1 MQEPDDKDLVRRC
14 LKGDQKA
21 FETLLDRYQ
30 KPIYNVALRMVS
42 SNDDAADLTQTVFI
56 KAYENLRSYDE
67 RFKFFSWL
75 YKIAVN
81 SSLNFLEQKK
91 RNDLLGDQDVSQG
104 PVLEE
109 QIEASERIEKLD
121 DAILQLKPEY
131 RVVLVLC
138 YFERLSYSEMAL
150 ALRCSIDQVR
160 GRLHR
165 ARQAFRMAY
174 RDGGD
179 DIEV

>member
-1 MQEPDDKDLVRRC
+1 MHEPDDKDLVRRC
-14 LKGDQKA
+14 LKGDKKA

-30 KPIYNVALRMVS
+30 TPVYNVALRMVS
-42 SNDDAADLTQTVFI
+42 SHDDAADLTQTVFI

-81 SSLNFLEQKK
+81 SSLNFLEQK
-91 RNDLLGDQDVSQG
+91 RRSDLLGDHDVSQG

-121 DAILQLKPEY
+121 DAILQSG
-131 RVVLVLC
+131 R
-138 YFERLSYSEMAL
+138 
-150 ALRCSIDQVR
+150 SIVSSSC
-160 GRLHR
+160 
-165 ARQAFRMAY
+165 
-174 RDGGD
+174 
-179 DIEV
+179 

>member
-14 LKGDQKA
+14 LKGEKKA

-42 SNDDAADLTQTVFI
+42 SLDDAADLTQTVFI

-131 RVVLVLC
+131 RIVIVLRH
-138 YFERLSYSEMAL
+138 FHDLSY
-150 ALRCSIDQVR
+150 R
-160 GRLHR
+160 
-165 ARQAFRMAY
+165 
-174 RDGGD
+174 
-179 DIEV
+179 